1 VTTAQDTKEAI
12 LPDEIARRI
21 VLPEGHA
28 DLPSLYEAYRW
39 MRHNM
44 PVGKAVVEGYDPLWL
59 VSKYADIQEVESLQP
74 EVFSAGGGAQP
85 GSHNPILANQAG
97 DEFTKSLLGGSLR
110 LMDALPFLD
119 PPEHT
124 TVKNIVFDYFKPAR
138 LKALEGQTREL
149 ANEAI
154 EKLKALS
161 AGGKQIDLV
170 DDWALGYPLHVIM
183 TLLGVPASDEP
194 QMMALTQEFFGT
206 ADPEHQTENVDIE
219 VSPEATAQQFA
230 ATVQTFYKYFDVLVE
245 DRRANPRDDLATLI
259 SLAKTPDGEYW
270 PAPYSYGWFMAI
282 CTAGHDTTSATLAGT
297 LQQLALHPDVLA
309 RVKADPALIG
319 KLIQEGLRYVAPV
332 KHFMRRAEQDCEL
345 NGQLISKGDRVMPLF
360 QSACRDEDLFTDP
373 DKFDIDRNPNNHM
386 AFGFGPH
393 TCVGQHLAKLELR
406 VMFEQ
411 LLPRLESI
419 EVLGPGSVTHTNF
432 VGGLKHL
439 PAKVQVS

>member
-1 VTTAQDTKEAI
+1 MTTTETDQAL

-28 DLPSLYEAYRW
+28 DLASLHDAYRW

-59 VSKYADIQEVESLQP
+59 VAKYSDIQEVESLQP
-74 EVFSAGGGAQP
+74 DVFSAGGGDQP
-85 GSHNPILANQAG
+85 GAHNPILANQAG
-97 DEFTKSLLGGSLR
+97 DEFTKGLLGGSLR

-124 TVKNIVFDYFKPAR
+124 TVKNIVFDYFKPGR
-138 LKALEGQTREL
+138 LKALEGQTRAL
-149 ANEAI
+149 ADESI
-154 EKLKALS
+154 DKLKALS

-183 TLLGVPASDEP
+183 TMLGVPASDEP

-206 ADPEHQTENVDIE
+206 ADPEHQTQEVDVAIT
-219 VSPEATAQQFA
+219 PEAMAQQFA
-230 ATVQTFYKYFDVLVE
+230 ETVQTFYKYFDGLIE

-259 SLAKTPDGEYW
+259 SLAKTPEGEFW

-297 LQQLALHPDVLA
+297 LQQLAKHPDVLK
-309 RVKADPALIG
+309 RVKADPALINP
-319 KLIQEGLRYVAPV
+319 LIQEGLRYIAPV
-332 KHFMRRAEQDCEL
+332 KHFMRRAEQDHVL
-345 NGQLISKGDRVMPLF
+345 SGQTIRKGDRVMPLF
-360 QSACRDEDLFTDP
+360 QSACRDEELFADP
-373 DKFDIDRNPNNHM
+373 DTFNIDRNPNNHM
-386 AFGFGPH
+386 AFGFGAH

-419 EVLGPGSVTHTNF
+419 EVLGEGKVTHTNF

-439 PAKVQVS
+439 PAKVTVA